1 MDFDRKIRDYIQ
13 SLGFDTFGAT
23 KCRKFEEIK
32 EKLELNKRLKLE
44 NPFEEEDIEKRINPF
59 LLYEDG
65 KSIISIAFPYLYPT
79 KGEENPYFSKYT
91 MGLDYHLVVKSYL
104 NKILDY
110 IKSLGGDGIVLV
122 YSNPL
127 PERYIAKLCGV
138 GFIGKN
144 NMIITEKYGSYVFL
158 GEIITNIEMKYDI
171 SLDNKCEQ
179 CVKCIERCP
188 TNSLNPKRKNSNI
201 CLSYITQKKDLE
213 EKWFKVI
220 DKRLFGCDT
229 CQNHCPFNEGIEY
242 SNIEEFKP
250 KSFMKDPKVSEIAL
264 LNKSEFQEKYKTTSC
279 GWRGKNILQRNA
291 LIVSYNCNYK
301 LDIKDKDINSP
312 YVKEYYEKVKNKIQ
326 R

>member
-1 MDFDRKIRDYIQ
+1 MDLDKKIRDYIK
-13 SLGFDTFGAT
+13 SLGLDTFGVT

-32 EKLELNKRLKLE
+32 ERLEIKRKLKLE
-44 NPFEEEDIEKRINPF
+44 NPFEEKDIEKRINPF

-65 KSIISIAFPYLYPT
+65 KSIISIAFPYLYPN

-104 NKILDY
+104 NKILEY
-110 IKSLGGDGIVLV
+110 IKSLGGDGISLV
-122 YSNPL
+122 DSNPL

-144 NMIITEKYGSYVFL
+144 NMVITEKYGSYIFL
-158 GEIITNIEMKYDI
+158 GEIITNVTMKYDI
-171 SLDNKCEQ
+171 PMDNKCEQ
-179 CVKCIERCP
+179 CVKCIEGCP
-188 TNSLNPKRKNSNI
+188 TKALNPNRKNSNI

-213 EKWFKVI
+213 EKWFKII

-229 CQNHCPFNEGIEY
+229 CQNHCPYNEGVQY
-242 SNIEEFKP
+242 SNIEEFRPKNFMEKP
-250 KSFMKDPKVSEIAL
+250 DLEEIAM
-264 LNKSEFQEKYKTTSC
+264 LNKKQFQEKYKTTSC

-301 LDIKDKDINSP
+301 LKIESQDINSP
-312 YVKEYYEKVKNKIQ
+312 YVKEYYEKINNKF
-326 R
+326 